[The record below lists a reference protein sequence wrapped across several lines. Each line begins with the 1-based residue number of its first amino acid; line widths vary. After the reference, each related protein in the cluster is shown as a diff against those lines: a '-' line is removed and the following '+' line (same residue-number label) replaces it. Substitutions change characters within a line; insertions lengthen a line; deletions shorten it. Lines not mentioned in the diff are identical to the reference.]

1 MSCISIR
8 QFYYGPFKFTNGAV
22 IAAGLS
28 YNGYK
33 GEKSSEHKWDKIVGC
48 KAIPVETATNI
59 VDLLRD
65 WNIQVHLWLKYYV
78 QQRAVTPGQRAGFKE
93 TLTTF
98 MISAF
103 WHGFFPGY
111 YTLFFGYA
119 LLGEIS
125 KDIYKSWI
133 LFEFI
138 PAPLRKFG
146 ALILT
151 MNGVNYVGCTFI
163 CLTKDNVIAYIRNTN
178 GIGYIIIILI
188 LVVIR
193 GVFPLVKIAKNAE
206 KKRNDKVEA
215 QEKPKKE

>member
-1 MSCISIR
+1 MSCITIR

-22 IAAGLS
+22 IACGLS
-28 YNGYK
+28 YNGFKRFNSPIGLFSQRVY
-33 GEKSSEHKWDKIVGC
+33 GEHKWDKIVGC
-48 KAIPVETATNI
+48 RSVQVETATNI

-78 QQRAVTPGQRAGFKE
+78 QQRVVTPGQKPGFKE

-103 WHGFFPGY
+103 WHGFYPGY

-133 LFEFI
+133 LFEWMNKEFV
-138 PAPLRKFG
+138 AKFL
-146 ALILT
+146 ALVLT

-178 GIGYIIIILI
+178 GIGFIIIVLI

-193 GVFPLVKIAKNAE
+193 GVGLVKIAKKAE
-206 KKRNDKVEA
+206 EA
-215 QEKPKKE
+215 